1 MLQNYLKLFRITKGP
16 DRNKFIV
23 LIFLLIILTVL
34 ETVGVGI
41 VIPVIAILLDEE
53 LLKNYKIGKDY
64 YIFIQNFNFFF
75 EFNNFRE
82 KIIILSSI
90 IVIFFFFLKFLFT
103 IFITY
108 FQQYFLFN
116 FHQNISSDLLK
127 SFVKRDINF
136 HLKKNSSEL
145 ISDLIEEINEI
156 ISVYSAYILFFTEI
170 IIFIFVSML
179 VVYYEY

>member
-1 MLQNYLKLFRITKGP
+1 MFRINKGP

-82 KIIILSSI
+82 KIILSSI
-90 IVIFFFFLKFLFT
+90 IVIFFF
-103 IFITY
+103 
-108 FQQYFLFN
+108 
-116 FHQNISSDLLK
+116 S
-127 SFVKRDINF
+127 
-136 HLKKNSSEL
+136 
-145 ISDLIEEINEI
+145 
-156 ISVYSAYILFFTEI
+156 
-170 IIFIFVSML
+170 
-179 VVYYEY
+179 